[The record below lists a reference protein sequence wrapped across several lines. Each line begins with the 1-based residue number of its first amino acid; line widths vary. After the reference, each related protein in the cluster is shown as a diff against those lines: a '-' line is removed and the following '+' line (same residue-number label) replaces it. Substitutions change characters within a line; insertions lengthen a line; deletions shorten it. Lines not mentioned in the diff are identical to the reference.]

1 MRDMRIWLM
10 YRNMHIKNFAY
21 DHIGCRDV
29 MQWVKDIPFDG
40 EVGFPIVAAIQS
52 YLVSEGQSNPP
63 GPVALGVYI
72 DSVSG

>member
-1 MRDMRIWLM
+1 MRDMCNWQM
-10 YRNMHIKNFAY
+10 YRNMHIRN
-21 DHIGCRDV
+21 HIYNHFKYHDEMLEV
-29 MQWVKDIPFDG
+29 NAISFDG
-40 EVGFPIVAAIQS
+40 DIGFPMIAAVQS